1 MAKGLHPQVSTVR
14 FAVHGMWVEWLGV
27 RCRFVQLE
35 GRVAEVKREVDALRL
50 SLTDC
55 ERTSSARC

>member
-1 MAKGLHPQVSTVR
+1 MAKGLHPQVGTVR
-14 FAVHGMWVEWLGV
+14 FAVHGMWVEWLSV

-35 GRVAEVKREVDALRL
+35 GRVAEVKRGVDALRL